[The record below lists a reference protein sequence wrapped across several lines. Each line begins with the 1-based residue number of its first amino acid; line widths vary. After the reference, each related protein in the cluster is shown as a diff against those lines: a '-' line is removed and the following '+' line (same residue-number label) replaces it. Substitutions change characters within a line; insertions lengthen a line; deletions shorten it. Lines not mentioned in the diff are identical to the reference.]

1 MHHKQSGSISVQH
14 AIGYRKREAPQ
25 GGDGQKA
32 VVSWQVLPMIYRGV
46 GCLSVGAGRQ
56 RRRLGLRPPCVE
68 YLGTLGGKSLWGQK
82 AGDASTLA
90 DDVPSCGEPWCS
102 PVSLSMLGWPIGR
115 MEPAGRYC
123 LASLYCG
130 GRDTRLH
137 VQGERQLG
145 VQYGLRFLSWA
156 RCFGPTVRLA
166 RVGRAVRGGRSIGRR
181 ELACKGGELS
191 GAPLYPNPT
200 GTNCWSGASI
210 PRVTLSSTTQSAA
223 TSREPRTST
232 AAASSPGP
240 GSAPAQAGLP
250 TSFVRRALHR
260 TAPTM
265 SSGVAGRARTGSCR
279 WVVYCLSKM
288 PLKVRS
294 AA

>member
-1 MHHKQSGSISVQH
+1 
-14 AIGYRKREAPQ
+14 
-25 GGDGQKA
+25 
-32 VVSWQVLPMIYRGV
+32 
-46 GCLSVGAGRQ
+46 
-56 RRRLGLRPPCVE
+56 
-68 YLGTLGGKSLWGQK
+68 
-82 AGDASTLA
+82 
-90 DDVPSCGEPWCS
+90 
-102 PVSLSMLGWPIGR
+102 MLGWPIGR

-166 RVGRAVRGGRSIGRR
+166 RVGRAVRGGKSTGRR
-181 ELACKGGELS
+181 ELACKGGRALR
-191 GAPLYPNPT
+191 GAAVPESDRYQLLVR
-200 GTNCWSGASI
+200 GLI
-210 PRVTLSSTTQSAA
+210 PRVTSSSTTQSAA
-223 TSREPRTST
+223 TSREPGAST

-240 GSAPAQAGLP
+240 GSAPAQAELP
-250 TSFVRRALHR
+250 TSFARRALHR

-265 SSGVAGRARTGSCR
+265 SSGVAGRARTGSHR